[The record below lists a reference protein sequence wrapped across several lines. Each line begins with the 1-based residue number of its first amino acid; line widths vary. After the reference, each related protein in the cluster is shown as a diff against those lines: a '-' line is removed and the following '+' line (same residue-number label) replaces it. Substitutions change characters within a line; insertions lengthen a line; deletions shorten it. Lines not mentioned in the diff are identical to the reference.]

1 MNPCCLACPHV
12 PQHRVQSQRAGRP
25 RHRDASRHRDEWIPR
40 GAAWPG
46 RWAVPGPAQASFGGF
61 GGQAC
66 RQGSW
71 GGEAT
76 GLHVADWQA
85 GSRRAGRQPSAL
97 LSPCLTPTPL
107 PPPLPQVVP
116 SAAACVRPDGM
127 FCSFSPCIEQ
137 VQRTAEMLNAHGF
150 RDIRTMEILLRQQ
163 EVSRQTLLTDME
175 APPPGPGFGKKHQQ
189 QQQQRRRQEQADG
202 RDAKRQRTDT
212 ESAAEPAAAAA
223 SNGSAD
229 AAAAAGPA
237 AEGEAAPPGSMLQE
251 GQAAAGG
258 AAPGGQQP
266 AAAPQRQAQVVA
278 RPVPFGRGHT
288 GYLTFAR
295 RVVDL

>member
-25 RHRDASRHRDEWIPR
+25 RHRDTSRHRDEWIPR

-229 AAAAAGPA
+229 AAAAGPA